1 MVPLEIICI
10 FELTYQLI
18 NYLIV
23 AYEMANYLIV
33 AYELANSY
41 QNSTQWPIYFVHL
54 VLRYPVLATNL
65 DQF

>member
-23 AYEMANYLIV
+23 AYEMAIAGIKCGQFLSELHTV
-33 AYELANSY
+33 A
-41 QNSTQWPIYFVHL
+41 
-54 VLRYPVLATNL
+54 NL
-65 DQF
+65 LCTLSVEIPCTCN

>member
-23 AYEMANYLIV
+23 AYEMAI
-33 AYELANSY
+33 
-41 QNSTQWPIYFVHL
+41 T
-54 VLRYPVLATNL
+54 
-65 DQF
+65 